1 MLEMKN
7 VKLFSIA
14 ALVAISINI
23 FAAIPAETI
32 IADFEGGKI
41 TMGQLEERVKQLP
54 PMYQP
59 KYSTPEGKENLLDM
73 MCTEELFYLEALAQ
87 DVRNDER
94 YNSMIDNQI
103 KSVYFG
109 EYKKELGNK
118 MITYTEEEK
127 KVYYNEHQDIFVG
140 RTFDESEEEIEKRLR
155 PAKEKDLIDLLKIDL
170 YTKYEVQINEENIMA
185 FILTSIDSN
194 DVNKDNVLIESNNA
208 EVALTVGKF
217 AAMFEDLPPQN
228 KAGLRDN
235 ASLQKYLENRV
246 ELDIFY
252 LEAMEN
258 EFDKNEFVQM
268 TIEQIHRNMM
278 LRTVYNKLVVDP
290 IDLGDES
297 VKNFYDT
304 NILQFSTNPYRKIQ
318 AFGFEAED
326 VAKKMR
332 KQVKKL
338 LKKNNEEDLKTLIA
352 ENSVYSAKDGILDH
366 VYDNGIIPGIG
377 KDEVYSEMVWST
389 KPNKLSK
396 IFKNSKE
403 IFVFFHIIEDIKAV
417 STPFDEIKDKVKS
430 QMMKD
435 LSKESFDRI
444 SIELQTKYNLQKHP
458 ENMVE
463 ILTAEEY
470 FTKAENAQKR
480 RRFTDAIFYYDKVI
494 EHHKNNSDDYKAT
507 FMKGFLYAEEMKDK
521 DNALISFK
529 EVLSNFPEGEL
540 HESAQFMIDELEG
553 RSNLIDQFESEKIEE
568 SKE

>member
-1 MLEMKN
+1 MLGTKSL
-7 VKLFSIA
+7 KLFSFAAMIA
-14 ALVAISINI
+14 ITINM

-73 MCTEELFYLEALAQ
+73 MCTEELFYLEAIAQ
-87 DVRNDER
+87 DVRNDKR

-109 EYKKELGNK
+109 EYKKELGNN
-118 MITYTEEEK
+118 MITYTDEEK

-140 RTFDESEEEIEKRLR
+140 RTFEESEEEIEKRLR
-155 PAKEKDLIDLLKIDL
+155 PAKEKDLIELLKIDL
-170 YTKYEVQINEENIMA
+170 YTKYDVQINEDNIMA
-185 FILTSIDSN
+185 FNLTSIDSN
-194 DVNKDNVLIESNNA
+194 DVNKDKILIESNNP
-208 EVALTVGKF
+208 EIALSVGQF
-217 AAMFEDLPPQN
+217 MDMFDDLPPQN

-235 ASLQKYLENRV
+235 ASLQKYIENRV

-252 LEAMEN
+252 LEALEN
-258 EFDKNEFVQM
+258 GFDKNEFVQT

-290 IDLGDES
+290 IDLGDEA
-297 VKNFYDT
+297 VKNFYDN
-304 NILQFSTNPYRKIQ
+304 NILQFSTKAYRKIQ
-318 AFGFEAED
+318 TFGFESED

-338 LKKNNEEDLKTLIA
+338 LKKNNEEELKTLIA
-352 ENSVYSAKDGILDH
+352 DNSVYSAKDGILDH
-366 VYDNGIIPGIG
+366 IYDNGIIPGIG
-377 KDEVYSEMVWST
+377 KDEVYSEMVWKT

-396 IFKNSKE
+396 IFKNSKD
-403 IFVFFHIIEDIKAV
+403 IFVFFNIIEDVKAV
-417 STPFDEIKDKVKS
+417 STPFDEVKNKVKN
-430 QMMKD
+430 QMLKD
-435 LSKESFDRI
+435 ISKESFDRI
-444 SIELQTKYNLQKHP
+444 SAELETKYHLKKYP

-507 FMKGFLYAEEMKDK
+507 FMKGFLYAEELKDK
-521 DNALISFK
+521 ENALISFK
-529 EVLSNFPEGEL
+529 KVLSDFPEGEL

-553 RSNLIDQFESEKIEE
+553 RSNLIDQFETEKIEE

>member
-1 MLEMKN
+1 MLGMKSL
-7 VKLFSIA
+7 KLFSFA
-14 ALVAISINI
+14 ALIAITINM

-73 MCTEELFYLEALAQ
+73 MCTEELFYLEALAH
-87 DVRNDER
+87 DVRNDDR
-94 YNSMIDNQI
+94 YDTMIDNQI

-109 EYKKELGNK
+109 EYKKELGNNL
-118 MITYTEEEK
+118 ITYTDEEK
-127 KVYYNEHQDIFVG
+127 KIYYNEHMDIFVG
-140 RTFDESEEEIEKRLR
+140 RTFEESEAEIEKRLR
-155 PAKEKDLIDLLKIDL
+155 PEKEKDLIDSLKVDL
-170 YTKYEVQINEENIMA
+170 YKKYDIQINEENIMA
-185 FILTSIDSN
+185 FNLTSIDSN
-194 DVNKDNVLIESNNA
+194 EVNKDKMLIESNNP
-208 EVALTVGKF
+208 EIALSVGQF
-217 AAMFEDLPPQN
+217 MDMFEDLPPQN
-228 KAGLRDN
+228 KAALRDN

-246 ELDIFY
+246 ELDVFY
-252 LEAMEN
+252 LEALEN
-258 EFDKNEFVQM
+258 GFDKNEYVQT

-290 IDLGDES
+290 IDLSDEA
-297 VKNFYDT
+297 VKKYYDT
-304 NILQFSTNPYRKIQ
+304 NILQFSTKPYRKIQ
-318 AFGFEAED
+318 TFGFESED

-338 LKKNNEEDLKTLIA
+338 LKKNKEEELKTLIA

-366 VYDNGIIPGIG
+366 IYNNGIIPGIG
-377 KDEVYSEMVWST
+377 KDEVYSEMVWKT

-396 IFKNSKE
+396 IFKNSKD
-403 IFVFFHIIEDIKAV
+403 IYVFFNIIEDVQAV
-417 STPFDEIKDKVKS
+417 SSPFDEVKAKVKN
-430 QMMKD
+430 QMLKD
-435 LSKESFDRI
+435 ISKESFDRI
-444 SIELQTKYNLQKHP
+444 SAELETKYNLKKYP

-507 FMKGFLYAEEMKDK
+507 FMKGFLYAEELKDK
-521 DNALISFK
+521 ENALISFK
-529 EVLSNFPEGEL
+529 EVLSDFPEGEL

-553 RSNLIDQFESEKIEE
+553 RSNLIDQFETEKIEE
-568 SKE
+568 NKE